1 MFKII
6 ALIRMFVNCDSQ
18 VISPAK
24 PDFHIR
30 CNQFVSPSHVLLPC
44 GYLLDYGLTSL
55 LLSTI
60 FCVTRLKW
68 NLTIAWILHPIEILF
83 VNSNFDD
90 SKKFTL
96 NEKIEKGFRT
106 ISIVLVLIH
115 NLH

>member
-60 FCVTRLKW
+60 FVCHTFKMEFNNSLNSPPDR
-68 NLTIAWILHPIEILF
+68 NLIC
-83 VNSNFDD
+83 
-90 SKKFTL
+90 K
-96 NEKIEKGFRT
+96 
-106 ISIVLVLIH
+106 
-115 NLH
+115 